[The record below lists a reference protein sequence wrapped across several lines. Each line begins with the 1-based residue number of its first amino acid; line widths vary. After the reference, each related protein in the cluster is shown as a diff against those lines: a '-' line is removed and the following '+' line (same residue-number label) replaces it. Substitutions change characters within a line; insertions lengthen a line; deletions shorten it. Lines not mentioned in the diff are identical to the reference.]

1 MTSLSRK
8 VLEHFRNAPI
18 LVSNQVCDWVHDGMN
33 VGMDLVDSCLL
44 VLSSD
49 EENFTF
55 TINSLDEL
63 DIVYTRRVFQCI

>member
-8 VLEHFRNAPI
+8 VLERFHNAPI
-18 LVSNQVCDWVHDGMN
+18 LVSNQVCNWVHDGMN
-33 VGMDLVDSCLL
+33 VGMDLVDSRLL
-44 VLSSD
+44 VLSSG

-55 TINSLDEL
+55 SINSLDEL

>member
-18 LVSNQVCDWVHDGMN
+18 LVTNQVCDWVHDGMN
-33 VGMDLVDSCLL
+33 VGMDLVDCCLL
-44 VLSSD
+44 VLSGD

-55 TINSLDEL
+55 TINSLDKL
-63 DIVYTRRVFQCI
+63 DIVYTRRVLQCI

>member
-1 MTSLSRK
+1 MTCLSRK
-8 VLEHFRNAPI
+8 VLKCFHNAPI
-18 LVSNQVCDWVHDGMN
+18 LVSSQECDWVHDGMN

-55 TINSLDEL
+55 TIDSLDEL
-63 DIVYTRRVFQCI
+63 DIVYTRRMLQCI